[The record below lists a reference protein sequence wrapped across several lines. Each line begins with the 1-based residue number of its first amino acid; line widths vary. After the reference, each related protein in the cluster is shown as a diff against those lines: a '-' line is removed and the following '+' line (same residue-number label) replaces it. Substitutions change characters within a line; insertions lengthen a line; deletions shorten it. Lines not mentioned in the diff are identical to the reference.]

1 MKAVTFQGAKDIQV
15 KQVEDPKLQQ
25 KDDIIVRVTSTA
37 ICGSDLHIYQ
47 GALPTHKD
55 YVIGHEPM
63 GIVEEVGPEVTKV
76 KKGERVVLPFNI
88 SCGHCYYCE
97 HDMESQCDNSNPNEA
112 VDTGGYFGF
121 TERYGN
127 YPGGQAEYLRVPYGN
142 FMPFVIPESCELED
156 EALLFMS
163 DVLPTAYWSV
173 ENAGVKKDDT
183 VAVLGC
189 GPIGLM
195 AQKFAW
201 MKGAKRVISIDNLP
215 YRLNKAKQMNK
226 VEAYNFDEYNDM
238 GSYIKEITSGGVDVV
253 IDCVGMD
260 GKKSPLEAVE
270 QKLKLQGGTLSAIEI
285 ALNAVRKFG
294 TIQLTGV
301 YGSKYNMFPLGN
313 IFERNIS
320 LKMGQAP
327 VIHYMPKLFEKI
339 TAGEIDPTEI
349 ISHKVPLEKAS
360 EAYRIF
366 NDHEDGCIKVV
377 LKP

>member
-76 KKGERVVLPFNI
+76 KKGDRVVLPFNI

-201 MKGAKRVISIDNLP
+201 MKGAKRVIAIDNLP

-238 GSYIKEITSGGVDVV
+238 GSYIKEITSGGADVV

-260 GKKSPLEAVE
+260 GKKSTIEAIE

-313 IFERNIS
+313 LFERNIN

-327 VIHYMPKLFEKI
+327 VIHYMPKLFDKI
-339 TAGEIDPTEI
+339 KAGEFDPTEI

-366 NDHEDGCIKVV
+366 NDHEDECIKVV